1 MTTKNKTRARDSKGQ
16 FKKSTRKKTGAKKR
30 KRNTT
35 MAETAVVNPRRKT
48 RSDKGKKRKK
58 GPRRYGAAKRKSTK
72 RRRNPAAP
80 NKYSS
85 GGYQRRPNPSMFDLD
100 TWKRIAPAATAGDL
114 LARWAVKMAGPFE
127 PDASGVPV
135 PGVKHALAIAIIAEV
150 GGKFVGQILGGRAE
164 TDYAQIAALGYG
176 GSLFI
181 RRRFMR
187 DNAWLNANISLEGDV
202 LPAGGGTMGA
212 DTYTDAAGNQYIR
225 TASGWQLSGEGQG
238 DWHYGQIELPEDA
251 APGDVI
257 QTEEGEMYEVMAGA
271 DGNLTLGAFYQGA
284 ETDADVAYELEAPV
298 DSLPGGGM
306 TGFEES
312 SPLGDFQTRS
322 PLGMARSRAAHGA
335 NSFGYTTA
343 A

>member
-1 MTTKNKTRARDSKGQ
+1 
-16 FKKSTRKKTGAKKR
+16 
-30 KRNTT
+30 
-35 MAETAVVNPRRKT
+35 MAQTAVVNPRRKT
-48 RSDKGKKRKK
+48 RSDKGKKRRKA
-58 GPRRYGAAKRKSTK
+58 PRRYGAAKRKSPK
-72 RRRNPAAP
+72 RRRNPAPA

-202 LPAGGGTMGA
+202 LPAAPALGA

-225 TASGWQLSGEGQG
+225 TSAGWQLSGNNGMG
-238 DWHYGQIELPEDA
+238 DDWQYGQVELPEDA
-251 APGDVI
+251 EPGDVI
-257 QTEEGEMYEVMAGA
+257 QTDTGEMYEVMAGA
-271 DGNLTLGAFYQGA
+271 NGALTLGAFYQGP
-284 ETDADVAYELEAPV
+284 ETDAEVAYELEAPA

-306 TGFEES
+306 TGFQEA
-312 SPLGDFQTRS
+312 SPLGDFENSS
-322 PLGMARSRAAHGA
+322 PLGTSQSQAAHGA
-335 NSFGYTTA
+335 NSFGYRA